1 MVSVTLDLSTTAPAR
16 IGGSVQ
22 TDQWHYQGQD
32 WSIAY
37 ETRGH
42 RFAPAA
48 FVTGGLDPAATR
60 GDFLKSLQT
69 LEIPL
74 MVVIGEQ
81 SPLSSKAE
89 MEALAALSN
98 VWSERLPGSLGL
110 HEDYAAEV
118 AELVLPFL
126 R

>member
-1 MVSVTLDLSTTAPAR
+1 MASATLDLSTTAPAR

-60 GDFLKSLQT
+60 EDFLKSLQT

-89 MEALAALSN
+89 MEALAALPN
-98 VWSERLPGSLGL
+98 VWSKRLPGSLGL
-110 HEDYAAEV
+110 HEEYAAEV